1 MKDRIREAREKAG
14 MTQAEFARALGVT
27 QGAVYQWEN
36 GLTSPRLKVL
46 VTMAELLKVPLN
58 DLICG
63 EGESA

>member
-1 MKDRIREAREKAG
+1 

-36 GLTSPRLKVL
+36 GLTSPRLNVL
-46 VTMAELLKVPLN
+46 VSMAELLKVSLN
-58 DLICG
+58 DLVCG